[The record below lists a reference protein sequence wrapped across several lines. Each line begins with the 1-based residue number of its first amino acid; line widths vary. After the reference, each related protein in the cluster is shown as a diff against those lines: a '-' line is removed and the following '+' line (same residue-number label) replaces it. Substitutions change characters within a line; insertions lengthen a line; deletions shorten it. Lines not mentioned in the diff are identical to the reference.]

1 LLRLQAAY
9 VDPGFFYETVAPLM
23 IVGTTTLIGI
33 STLTSEINF
42 YTRLIR
48 LKDKATGLKLF
59 TVLQVELACAK
70 CKDEGKAT
78 DCVHLLHLVPR
89 WQSSERH
96 RRLKTVMQ
104 DRPDLIESEL
114 SGLAFDSLQ
123 QCFRAADIEAM
134 FAQEPPPPI
143 LNEEIFICVDP
154 AGGGPQSD
162 FSFVSFQRVR
172 GQIII
177 VGMDTIS
184 TKEPTR
190 QYKLLEEHMLALR
203 RNLYRSSSKITIFVE
218 RNLGFEAEHAKHA
231 LAHVPFARFYED
243 QKAGRVGVLT
253 TENVKYGAMELL
265 NIMMRERRL
274 SVCKYFHSR
283 DTKGLLLKLRDQ
295 LEIFSWQFKQAVT
308 TFQKDRM
315 ALSGKV
321 GGLKD
326 DLCIA
331 LMLGAYFTSVG
342 IIEKELLKLA

>member
-1 LLRLQAAY
+1 
-9 VDPGFFYETVAPLM
+9 M

-48 LKDKATGLKLF
+48 LKDKATGLALF

-123 QCFRAADIEAM
+123 QCFRPADIELM
-134 FAQEPPPPI
+134 FSQEPPAPP
-143 LNEEIFICVDP
+143 LNEEIFVCVDP

-162 FSFVSFQRVR
+162 FSFVSFQRIK
-172 GQIII
+172 GQIMI

-190 QYKLLEEHMLALR
+190 QYRLLEEHINALR
-203 RNLYRSSSKITIFVE
+203 KNLYRSTSKITIYVE
-218 RNLGFEAEHAKHA
+218 RNLGFE
-231 LAHVPFARFYED
+231 VCR
-243 QKAGRVGVLT
+243 RVY
-253 TENVKYGAMELL
+253 KYD
-265 NIMMRERRL
+265 
-274 SVCKYFHSR
+274 F
-283 DTKGLLLKLRDQ
+283 
-295 LEIFSWQFKQAVT
+295 
-308 TFQKDRM
+308 
-315 ALSGKV
+315 
-321 GGLKD
+321 
-326 DLCIA
+326 
-331 LMLGAYFTSVG
+331 FTSDSCLSSSL
-342 IIEKELLKLA
+342 ILSNSSSRTTTKFLFSNSSNPLLKLATYMSKSFLRASVPFF